1 MRPAQVTA
9 DLAREQDTDR
19 ILELNRLEYGPD
31 DVLASRGDF
40 AWRRDQNPAG
50 QATIAV
56 IRDDQDQV
64 VGFIWV
70 VPLRMRVSGRNC
82 LGATGTNL
90 VIQAEYRNSFGFT
103 KLIRRFE
110 KVFKD
115 SNIPVHFSFVSEE
128 TYRRRGV
135 QYPRTVAT
143 LPLLIKPLDW
153 EALAETYLNKGWQR
167 RVFSWGGQ
175 LLAPLF
181 FRRHPWAI
189 SQEVSVQAVDG
200 FGPGFDEFWQV
211 VQDKYPVMVVRDR
224 AFLAWR
230 FAGVSGRRYQV
241 LVAQAAGQMLG
252 YAVLRCATIRGVKT
266 GLVMDLLVAKDS
278 RGETAGAGL
287 MAEAE
292 AYFRAQEMSV
302 AVGLMVPYAAEY
314 QVLRQAA
321 YQSLPQVI
329 APRAFR
335 FAFYAHDAHE
345 GDLGALSAH
354 DWFITMADYESF

>member
-1 MRPAQVTA
+1 
-9 DLAREQDTDR
+9 
-19 ILELNRLEYGPD
+19 
-31 DVLASRGDF
+31 VLASRVDF

-56 IRDDQDQV
+56 IRDDHDQV
-64 VGFIWV
+64 VGFIWI
-70 VPLRMRVSGRNC
+70 VPLRMRVRGRDY

-90 VIQAEYRNSFGFT
+90 VIQAEYRNSFGLT

-110 KVFKD
+110 QVFKD
-115 SNIPVHFSFVSEE
+115 SNIPMHFSYVSEE

-153 EALAETYLNKGWQR
+153 ESLAETYLDHGWQR
-167 RVFSWGGQ
+167 LIVNWGGQ
-175 LLAPLF
+175 LLSPLF
-181 FRRHPWAI
+181 FRRRPWTN
-189 SQEVSVQAVDG
+189 SQEISVQAVDG
-200 FGPGFDEFWQV
+200 FGPGFDEFWQW

-230 FAGVSGRRYQV
+230 FAGVSRRHYQV

-266 GLVMDLLVAKDS
+266 GLVMDLLVAGDAL
-278 RGETAGAGL
+278 GETAGAGL

-314 QVLRQAA
+314 HVLRQAA
-321 YQSLPQVI
+321 YQSLPQAI

-345 GDLGALSAH
+345 SSLGALSAR